1 MIEAKF
7 CQGARMPETAL
18 GFWLKYLRGRRD
30 LSLRELAE
38 RSSVDHAY
46 IYRLETGA
54 KEAPSD
60 DVVSKLV
67 AALTPGK
74 RDTDILRFLVGHANI
89 DVKLIEFVRED
100 PDISFDEFHMLTTVV
115 NRGARPDFATS
126 LARIRKFM
134 K

>member
-1 MIEAKF
+1 
-7 CQGARMPETAL
+7 MPETAL
-18 GFWLKYLRGRRD
+18 GFWLKDLRDGRG
-30 LSLRELAE
+30 LSLRELAD

-60 DVVSKLV
+60 EVVDKLV
-67 AALTPGK
+67 SALAPPK
-74 RDTDILRFLVGHANI
+74 RDAEILRFLVKQGNI
-89 DVKLIEFVRED
+89 DVKLIEFVRSD
-100 PDISFDEFHMLTTVV
+100 PNIAFDEFHMLTTVV
-115 NRGARPDFATS
+115 NRGARPDYATS

>member
-1 MIEAKF
+1 
-7 CQGARMPETAL
+7 MPDTAL
-18 GFWLKYLRGRRD
+18 GIWLRGMRSSRS

-38 RSSVDHAY
+38 RSSIDHAY

-54 KEAPSD
+54 KDAPSGE
-60 DVVSKLV
+60 VVDKLV
-67 AALTPGK
+67 SALAPSK
-74 RDTDILRFLVGHANI
+74 RDEDILRLLVSQNNV
-89 DVKLIEFVRED
+89 DVKLTEFVQND
-100 PDISFDEFHMLTTVV
+100 PQISVDEFHMMTTVV